1 MDRVSPLHNL
11 LILYMLPTDESW
23 AQQFT
28 HIAAP
33 FRHSAANAG
42 DYEACKIL
50 LKAGADAMAL
60 TDAGTSALHYL
71 VRHST
76 DEVELF
82 TEVLTLLLNKGAD
95 IDSQNKHGE
104 SPLIQASFRG
114 KKQSVDFLL
123 EHHAEVNV
131 TTKYAPPSENRS
143 DV

>member
-1 MDRVSPLHNL
+1 
-11 LILYMLPTDESW
+11 
-23 AQQFT
+23 
-28 HIAAP
+28 
-33 FRHSAANAG
+33 
-42 DYEACKIL
+42 L

-82 TEVLTLLLNKGAD
+82 NEVLTLLLNKGAD

-123 EHHAEVNV
+123 EHHAEVNI
-131 TTKYAPPSENRS
+131 TTKYVLRRLSLSLSLALSLDSHPLTRWFFMLSL
-143 DV
+143 

>member
-1 MDRVSPLHNL
+1 
-11 LILYMLPTDESW
+11 
-23 AQQFT
+23 
-28 HIAAP
+28 
-33 FRHSAANAG
+33 
-42 DYEACKIL
+42 
-50 LKAGADAMAL
+50 MAL

-131 TTKYAPPSENRS
+131 TTKYAHAPRCRPFVWLIYIFPVVMWCAGRGRQACTLQRALAERTS
-143 DV
+143 